1 MFTSA
6 PIFFSVYV
14 PLVLIAAF
22 SIIFEEKFVAF
33 EQRLKKAVIKK
44 LRRSSKRRKVEN
56 RPSASASA
64 KMNRKN
70 ERRPERF
77 TRAA

>member
-14 PLVLIAAF
+14 PLVFIAAF

-33 EQRLKKAVIKK
+33 EQRLKKAVLKK

-56 RPSASASA
+56 RSSASASA

-70 ERRPERF
+70 ERRQERF